1 MSFGLC
7 PIFVYFFE
15 KRSRSLFPNI
25 FIRERKARDFFF
37 QSNKTIILEYFLK
50 NFTSL
55 KEEID
60 WGEYFVFAFVCSI
73 SFFFFINNKL
83 FSTIESLYCL
93 LRYVRKCISLSEK
106 EISDAFYLS
115 FHNEHNE
122 TKFFFSFFNARSS
135 FWILFVFHF

>member
-1 MSFGLC
+1 MH
-7 PIFVYFFE
+7 
-15 KRSRSLFPNI
+15 
-25 FIRERKARDFFF
+25 RDFFF

-60 WGEYFVFAFVCSI
+60 WGEYFVFAFV

-106 EISDAFYLS
+106 EKRRSLTRSIYHFTTSTTKRNS
-115 FHNEHNE
+115 F
-122 TKFFFSFFNARSS
+122 FFFNARSS

>member
-1 MSFGLC
+1 MH
-7 PIFVYFFE
+7 
-15 KRSRSLFPNI
+15 
-25 FIRERKARDFFF
+25 RDFFF

-106 EISDAFYLS
+106 EKRRSLTRSIYHFTTST
-115 FHNEHNE
+115 
-122 TKFFFSFFNARSS
+122 TKRNSFFFFLTLVLPFGSFLFFISS
-135 FWILFVFHF
+135 FRL

>member
-1 MSFGLC
+1 MFIFSRNDLDRCF
-7 PIFVYFFE
+7 PIFLFARE
-15 KRSRSLFPNI
+15 KLVH
-25 FIRERKARDFFF
+25 RDFFF

-60 WGEYFVFAFVCSI
+60 WGEYFVFAFVSF
-73 SFFFFINNKL
+73 FFFFINNKL

-106 EISDAFYLS
+106 EKRRSLTRSIYHFTTST
-115 FHNEHNE
+115 
-122 TKFFFSFFNARSS
+122 TKRNSFFLFLTLVLPFGSFLFFISS
-135 FWILFVFHF
+135 FRL

>member
-1 MSFGLC
+1 MSLGLR

-60 WGEYFVFAFVCSI
+60 WVEYFVFAFV
-73 SFFFFINNKL
+73 SFFFFYK
-83 FSTIESLYCL
+83 
-93 LRYVRKCISLSEK
+93 
-106 EISDAFYLS
+106 
-115 FHNEHNE
+115 
-122 TKFFFSFFNARSS
+122 
-135 FWILFVFHF
+135 

>member
-1 MSFGLC
+1 MH
-7 PIFVYFFE
+7 
-15 KRSRSLFPNI
+15 
-25 FIRERKARDFFF
+25 RDFFF